1 MTRSQ
6 NALCALLLAIAAP
19 AGAITADELAAK
31 NIEARGGAAALDA
44 IQNVRRSGRLV
55 ADDGQRVY
63 GVVETRRRPE
73 SIREDMSLQGLTQVR
88 SYDGKE
94 GWKIDP
100 FGGRKDPERV
110 PADDLKGLVE
120 NAAIGGPL
128 AGYRERGDTL
138 EYLGTEDIDGTVAH
152 KLRLASKGGDLR
164 YLYLDPDHFL
174 EIRIES
180 QRTVRGV
187 RRTIVT
193 DLGEYEKVEG
203 VYWPLALT
211 FGRKG
216 SRDPVKVQ
224 YEKVEVNLTLDP
236 GYFSF
241 PAGAKN

>member
-6 NALCALLLAIAAP
+6 TALCALLLALAAP

-55 ADDGQRVY
+55 TGGGQRVY
-63 GVVETRRRPE
+63 GVVETRRRPD
-73 SIREDMSLQGLTQVR
+73 SIREDMSLQGLTQVQ
-88 SYDGKE
+88 SYDGNE

-110 PADDLKGLVE
+110 PADDLKGLIE
-120 NAAIGGPL
+120 GAAIGGPL

-152 KLRLASKGGDLR
+152 KLKLASKSGDVR

-180 QRTVRGV
+180 QRIVRGV
-187 RRTIVT
+187 KRTIVT

-224 YEKVEVNLTLDP
+224 YEKVEVNIALDP